1 MPYVTLYVILGL
13 CIAALALVGQRL
25 YSQHAERLRH
35 DRSLHRSRKSHKAD
49 R

>member
-13 CIAALALVGQRL
+13 CIAALALVAQRL
-25 YSQHAERLRH
+25 YRQHTDRLRH
-35 DRSLHRSRKSHKAD
+35 DRSLHRQRKSHRAD